1 MLNYLRDPNLEELP
15 AERQA
20 ETAQKKE
27 QDYLTV
33 ATKEK
38 DVRRS
43 TTILGVLFIIG
54 LVCLGV
60 MIKKSAPQAAV
71 AETVNTEE
79 LQIETAIAKL
89 TGIKA
94 EMFNRMDEIVN
105 KFYEFS
111 DVLQVQVSELV
122 KNPFQLETFI
132 ASLKKDSEND
142 ASNINAEM
150 ILMEQIRLKARDM
163 KLYSV
168 MQSEKGVCC
177 MIDNK
182 ILYEGENI
190 EDFVVKKI
198 NTDSVLLDMEG
209 VEITLKISK

>member
-1 MLNYLRDPNLEELP
+1 MLNYLRDPNQELP

-20 ETAQKKE
+20 DAAHQKE

-33 ATKEK
+33 ATKGK

-54 LVCLGV
+54 LICLGV

-71 AETVNTEE
+71 AQTVNTEE

-89 TGIKA
+89 TGVKA

-111 DVLQVQVSELV
+111 DVFQVQVSELV
-122 KNPFQLETFI
+122 KNPFQLENFL
-132 ASLKKDSEND
+132 ASLKAENNAPTID
-142 ASNINAEM
+142 AGM
-150 ILMEQIRLKARDM
+150 ILREQIKLKARDM

-182 ILYEGENI
+182 ILYEGESI
-190 EDFVVKKI
+190 EGFVVKKI
-198 NTDSVLLDMEG
+198 SSDSVLLEMEG
-209 VEITLKISK
+209 VEITLKMSK